1 MLNEPNGS
9 WSSCN
14 DWNKYKAAVKNLKYV
29 FDNTPISGTKVQA
42 ERISDLVQIIGPDN
56 SGDNY
61 WISNSVDQIPEIF
74 GAYDTHWYA
83 EASDVKNGHV
93 ESTMK
98 YYREYINNYDPNG
111 KNKPFIMGEA
121 GLVTGK
127 TADDS
132 QPNVFEYW
140 YGVSMADFIVQTMRA
155 GMDAITAWMLE
166 DSMHL
171 RKTDLVRN
179 VTGDHSNPED
189 LAIDYGFKV
198 WGMWN
203 SKGPEMA
210 EKGLISHEEG
220 QRLLALRPWYFAW
233 ALFSRS
239 FVKGSKIVRTSDTNI
254 NGVRT
259 VAAIVPKGG
268 DLYDISI
275 AVVNNSG
282 SSRTIKVKVPNVTGS
297 ATFQKYS
304 YFEDTCP
311 RTIEECIESVEVI
324 ENLNLNTGYELTLP
338 ADGFVILTTV
348 NDDRLG
354 DNGTPVTLTKNAKP
368 AAEGIVILTPYD
380 VSSVSVM
387 RELQLIAKIMPDGAE
402 GTIKWSVTPSD
413 RATIDHTGRLKPIK
427 TGNVKVEAYLEEEPG
442 IKAIKNISIVPTF
455 VDEIKD
461 FSNMYSYSGLDLDS
475 SNAGNYFNGDDTRV
489 KTEDGYLIYEVP
501 GVTTFD
507 AIIGFEN
514 KSAEDNLTIINEAYS
529 VSVTTADSI
538 DGAVWVNV
546 PLKTGPVI
554 ATNDG
559 WHISNV
565 TNAEALP
572 EGTRFVRI
580 DMKVPPYSGINPWS
594 IQLLKVTFEAP
605 DSAQYK
611 EEILIDDELDNFDK
625 MYGYYNLVIDGDPKE
640 QEFGDTSRLKKGWQG
655 DANMI
660 YEAENISDFSINVFF
675 ENKPEKSGIEDLE
688 EFFDA
693 SCKVSVSPD
702 NENWTEIATGHTEFA
717 KYVDW
722 TTFYHTTITP
732 AQAIPGGMRYLR
744 IDLPQVGN
752 AEEWNFMLARVV
764 IRGLVSDN
772 QYTEVTLIDDELLTF
787 DKMHSYDNIWYDKDK
802 ENEFEGDASRIKKAD
817 SYNAWIVYEAENI
830 SDFSIKAFFENKT
843 GMSNEE
849 LFEYAYKIFV
859 SPDNNVWTSI
869 ALDHTEFAGI
879 GPWGTWYSTS
889 VTPAQAIPDG
899 TRYLKIELPHI
910 DGTDSWFNML
920 GRVVIRGMVQ
930 FVEVTGISLNKSEL
944 KIMEG
949 QIDTS
954 LKAFVEPENA
964 TIKEVAWSSS
974 NPSVATVDAAGKIK
988 ALRPG
993 NAVITATT
1001 SDGGLQAK
1009 CDITV
1014 VADNYVNLAKGKTVS
1029 RSSSSDGNTAE
1040 RAVDGDPETRWGSGF
1055 THDEWFQVDLGTE
1068 QTFRIVRIDWE
1079 SSYGVKYDI
1088 QVSNDGENWTTVF
1101 TETNGNGGTDLIV
1114 LEPVTAR
1121 YIRMQGYQAAA
1132 EWGYSIYEFA
1142 VYEEAN
1148 LALNRDAT
1156 ASSEAD
1162 GFAYE
1167 AVDGNLGTRWGSA
1180 YSEPQW
1186 LQVDLGR
1193 VYDHVQRVV
1202 IHWEASYGKDYRIDI
1217 STDGTTWNTVSEI
1230 TGSDG
1235 GIDEIT
1241 FEPVAARFIRM
1252 YGTRKSNEWGFSIWE
1267 FQVYETPA
1275 GKSGEIVS
1283 KFIVTPHGGLVREA
1297 NAIKAAVTVAPN
1309 SEVPA
1314 YGGNAVVVF
1323 QFMKGNTPIAIV
1335 SGEVITDSAN
1345 TYEAELHDIHD
1356 FTSTVYTVR
1365 VFVLDELC
1373 DGNKAPVALSNFL
1386 ELK

>member
-1 MLNEPNGS
+1 M
-9 WSSCN
+9 
-14 DWNKYKAAVKNLKYV
+14 
-29 FDNTPISGTKVQA
+29 
-42 ERISDLVQIIGPDN
+42 
-56 SGDNY
+56 
-61 WISNSVDQIPEIF
+61 
-74 GAYDTHWYA
+74 
-83 EASDVKNGHV
+83 
-93 ESTMK
+93 
-98 YYREYINNYDPNG
+98 
-111 KNKPFIMGEA
+111 
-121 GLVTGK
+121 
-127 TADDS
+127 
-132 QPNVFEYW
+132 
-140 YGVSMADFIVQTMRA
+140 
-155 GMDAITAWMLE
+155 
-166 DSMHL
+166 
-171 RKTDLVRN
+171 
-179 VTGDHSNPED
+179 
-189 LAIDYGFKV
+189 
-198 WGMWN
+198 
-203 SKGPEMA
+203 
-210 EKGLISHEEG
+210 
-220 QRLLALRPWYFAW
+220 
-233 ALFSRS
+233 
-239 FVKGSKIVRTSDTNI
+239 
-254 NGVRT
+254 
-259 VAAIVPKGG
+259 
-268 DLYDISI
+268 
-275 AVVNNSG
+275 
-282 SSRTIKVKVPNVTGS
+282 
-297 ATFQKYS
+297 
-304 YFEDTCP
+304 
-311 RTIEECIESVEVI
+311 EV
-324 ENLNLNTGYELTLP
+324 
-338 ADGFVILTTV
+338 
-348 NDDRLG
+348 
-354 DNGTPVTLTKNAKP
+354 
-368 AAEGIVILTPYD
+368 
-380 VSSVSVM
+380 
-387 RELQLIAKIMPDGAE
+387 
-402 GTIKWSVTPSD
+402 
-413 RATIDHTGRLKPIK
+413 
-427 TGNVKVEAYLEEEPG
+427 
-442 IKAIKNISIVPTF
+442 
-455 VDEIKD
+455 
-461 FSNMYSYSGLDLDS
+461 
-475 SNAGNYFNGDDTRV
+475 
-489 KTEDGYLIYEVP
+489 
-501 GVTTFD
+501 
-507 AIIGFEN
+507 
-514 KSAEDNLTIINEAYS
+514 
-529 VSVTTADSI
+529 
-538 DGAVWVNV
+538 
-546 PLKTGPVI
+546 
-554 ATNDG
+554 
-559 WHISNV
+559 
-565 TNAEALP
+565 
-572 EGTRFVRI
+572 
-580 DMKVPPYSGINPWS
+580 
-594 IQLLKVTFEAP
+594 
-605 DSAQYK
+605 
-611 EEILIDDELDNFDK
+611 
-625 MYGYYNLVIDGDPKE
+625 
-640 QEFGDTSRLKKGWQG
+640 
-655 DANMI
+655 
-660 YEAENISDFSINVFF
+660 
-675 ENKPEKSGIEDLE
+675 
-688 EFFDA
+688 
-693 SCKVSVSPD
+693 
-702 NENWTEIATGHTEFA
+702 
-717 KYVDW
+717 
-722 TTFYHTTITP
+722 
-732 AQAIPGGMRYLR
+732 
-744 IDLPQVGN
+744 
-752 AEEWNFMLARVV
+752 
-764 IRGLVSDN
+764 
-772 QYTEVTLIDDELLTF
+772 
-787 DKMHSYDNIWYDKDK
+787 
-802 ENEFEGDASRIKKAD
+802 
-817 SYNAWIVYEAENI
+817 
-830 SDFSIKAFFENKT
+830 
-843 GMSNEE
+843 
-849 LFEYAYKIFV
+849 
-859 SPDNNVWTSI
+859 
-869 ALDHTEFAGI
+869 
-879 GPWGTWYSTS
+879 
-889 VTPAQAIPDG
+889 
-899 TRYLKIELPHI
+899 
-910 DGTDSWFNML
+910 
-920 GRVVIRGMVQ
+920 
-930 FVEVTGISLNKSEL
+930 
-944 KIMEG
+944 